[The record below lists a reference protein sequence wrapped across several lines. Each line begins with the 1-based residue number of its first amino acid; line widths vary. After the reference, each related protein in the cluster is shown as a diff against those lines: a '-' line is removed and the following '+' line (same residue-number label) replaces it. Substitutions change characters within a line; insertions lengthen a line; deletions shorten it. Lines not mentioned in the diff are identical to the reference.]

1 MTNKEPKR
9 DTKVIG
15 IASGKGG
22 VGKTTFAINLATFH
36 AKQGKKVLLFDADIG
51 LGNIH
56 IALRNKLNG
65 SLVDVIEGR
74 KQLSEIV
81 IETEDGISIVSGGN
95 GLDEILALDGDKT
108 NTIIQ
113 AFAALENQ
121 FDIMIVDISA
131 GADRSV
137 LNFLS
142 ACHHPMVIGTS
153 EPSSVADAYALI
165 KLLKLGIGIEEIIFI
180 PNRVQTKVDGKTLFD
195 KMNAIS
201 AKFLGLSLNYIGS
214 VSESADYT
222 LAWNKGVAAVSL
234 GQTSTCYHDF
244 ATLVDELDKLKTDGI
259 DNQLQFF
266 NASQ

>member
-1 MTNKEPKR
+1 MTDTEPKR

-36 AKQGKKVLLFDADIG
+36 AKQGKKVLIFDADIG

-56 IALRNKLNG
+56 IALRSKLNG

-131 GADRSV
+131 GAYRSV

-142 ACHHPMVIGTS
+142 A
-153 EPSSVADAYALI
+153 
-165 KLLKLGIGIEEIIFI
+165 
-180 PNRVQTKVDGKTLFD
+180 
-195 KMNAIS
+195 
-201 AKFLGLSLNYIGS
+201 
-214 VSESADYT
+214 
-222 LAWNKGVAAVSL
+222 
-234 GQTSTCYHDF
+234 
-244 ATLVDELDKLKTDGI
+244 
-259 DNQLQFF
+259 
-266 NASQ
+266 